1 MPVAK
6 IASIIAKKR
15 AADIAKKKVAK
26 VSASQASKVAREQM
40 KNVGKKP
47 GRKISK
53 RTGLSQYEKEMV
65 QKKFPVER
73 REFGRAR
80 KPEDVRRG
88 RAIEKEQ
95 LRKSLQPP
103 AKRAVTKGKVTNKA
117 ERERQKGTPKE
128 QGLYEREFGVNYK
141 LRDEMDKRAIK
152 IAEMKRKVAKSEWEK
167 QVRDSILNPEKPTV
181 KGIKSKIDVL
191 GKQRIMH
198 PSKKIVDPTSIAAQE
213 RARKILIQELK
224 RKGGGKR

>member
-191 GKQRIMH
+191 GNQRIMN
-198 PSKKIVDPTSIAAQE
+198 PSKKIIDPTSIAAQE

-224 RKGGGKR
+224 RRGGGKR

>member
-65 QKKFPVER
+65 QKRFPVER

-191 GKQRIMH
+191 GNQRIMN
-198 PSKKIVDPTSIAAQE
+198 PSKKIIDPTSIAAQE

-224 RKGGGKR
+224 RRGGGRK

>member
-191 GKQRIMH
+191 GNQRIMN
-198 PSKKIVDPTSIAAQE
+198 PSKKIIDPTSIAAQE

-224 RKGGGKR
+224 RRGGGRK

>member
-1 MPVAK
+1 MAVAK

-15 AADIAKKKVAK
+15 AADIAKKKVVK

-103 AKRAVTKGKVTNKA
+103 AKRGVTKGKVTNK
-117 ERERQKGTPKE
+117 
-128 QGLYEREFGVNYK
+128 
-141 LRDEMDKRAIK
+141 
-152 IAEMKRKVAKSEWEK
+152 VA
-167 QVRDSILNPEKPTV
+167 R
-181 KGIKSKIDVL
+181 
-191 GKQRIMH
+191 
-198 PSKKIVDPTSIAAQE
+198 
-213 RARKILIQELK
+213 
-224 RKGGGKR
+224 

>member
-15 AADIAKKKVAK
+15 AVDIAKKKVAK

-191 GKQRIMH
+191 GNQRIMN
-198 PSKKIVDPTSIAAQE
+198 PSKKIIDPTSIAAQE

-224 RKGGGKR
+224 RRGGGRK

>member
-15 AADIAKKKVAK
+15 AVDIAKKKVAK

-65 QKKFPVER
+65 QKRFPVER

-191 GKQRIMH
+191 GNQRIMN
-198 PSKKIVDPTSIAAQE
+198 PSKKIIDPTSIAAQE

-224 RKGGGKR
+224 RRGGGRK

>member
-1 MPVAK
+1 MAVSK
-6 IASIIAKKR
+6 IALIIAKKR

-26 VSASQASKVAREQM
+26 VPVKEARAVAREQM

-53 RTGLSQYEKEMV
+53 RTGLSQYEKKMLE
-65 QKKFPVER
+65 KKFPIER
-73 REFGRAR
+73 REFGRSR

-117 ERERQKGTPKE
+117 ERERQKGMPKE
-128 QGLYEREFGVNYK
+128 QGLYEREFGINYK
-141 LRDEMDKRAIK
+141 LRDEMDRKAIK
-152 IAEMKRKVAKSEWEK
+152 IAEMKRKVAKSDWEK

-191 GKQRIMH
+191 GSQRIMH

-213 RARKILIQELK
+213 RAKKILLQELK
-224 RKGGGKR
+224 RRGGGKK

>member
-1 MPVAK
+1 MAVAK

-26 VSASQASKVAREQM
+26 VSKVQAREVAREQM
-40 KNVGKKP
+40 KSVGKKP

-53 RTGLSQYEKEMV
+53 RTGLSQYEKEMLEKRFPIE
-65 QKKFPVER
+65 KK
-73 REFGRAR
+73 EFGRSR
-80 KPEDVRRG
+80 RPEDIRRG

-141 LRDEMDKRAIK
+141 LRDEMDKQAIK
-152 IAEMKRKVAKSEWEK
+152 IAEMKRKEAKSDWEK

-181 KGIKSKIDVL
+181 KGIKSKTDVL
-191 GKQRIMH
+191 GNQRIMH
-198 PSKKIVDPTSIAAQE
+198 PGKKIVDPTSIAAQE
-213 RARKILIQELK
+213 RARKILIQEL
-224 RKGGGKR
+224 RRRGGGKR

>member
-1 MPVAK
+1 
-6 IASIIAKKR
+6 
-15 AADIAKKKVAK
+15 
-26 VSASQASKVAREQM
+26 M

-53 RTGLSQYEKEMV
+53 RTGLSQYEKKMLE
-65 QKKFPVER
+65 KKFPIER
-73 REFGRAR
+73 REFGRSR

-117 ERERQKGTPKE
+117 ERERQKGMPKE
-128 QGLYEREFGVNYK
+128 QGLYEREFGINYK
-141 LRDEMDKRAIK
+141 LRDEMDRKAIK
-152 IAEMKRKVAKSEWEK
+152 IAEMKRKVAKSDWEK

-191 GKQRIMH
+191 GSQRIMH

-213 RARKILIQELK
+213 RAKKILLQELK
-224 RKGGGKR
+224 RRGGGKK

>member
-1 MPVAK
+1 MAVSK
-6 IASIIAKKR
+6 IALIIAKKR
-15 AADIAKKKVAK
+15 AADIAKKKLAK
-26 VSASQASKVAREQM
+26 VPASQASKVAREQM

-53 RTGLSQYEKEMV
+53 RTGLSQYEKKMLE
-65 QKKFPVER
+65 KKFPIER
-73 REFGRAR
+73 REFGRSR
-80 KPEDVRRG
+80 KPEDIRRG

-141 LRDEMDKRAIK
+141 LRDEMDRQAIK
-152 IAEMKRKVAKSEWEK
+152 IAEMKRKVAKSDWEK

-191 GKQRIMH
+191 GNQRTMH
-198 PSKKIVDPTSIAAQE
+198 PGKKIVDPISIAAQE
-213 RARKILIQELK
+213 RAKKILLQELK
-224 RKGGGKR
+224 RRGGGRK

>member
-15 AADIAKKKVAK
+15 AVDIAKKKVAK

-103 AKRAVTKGKVTNKA
+103 TKRAVTKGKVTNKA

-191 GKQRIMH
+191 GNQRIMN
-198 PSKKIVDPTSIAAQE
+198 PSKKIIDPTSIAAQE

>member
-1 MPVAK
+1 MAVSK
-6 IASIIAKKR
+6 IALIIAKKR

-26 VSASQASKVAREQM
+26 VSVKEARAVAREQM

-53 RTGLSQYEKEMV
+53 RTGLSQYEKKMLE
-65 QKKFPVER
+65 KKFPIER
-73 REFGRAR
+73 REFGRSR

-117 ERERQKGTPKE
+117 ERERQKGMPKE
-128 QGLYEREFGVNYK
+128 QGLYEREFGINYK
-141 LRDEMDKRAIK
+141 LRDEMDRKAIK
-152 IAEMKRKVAKSEWEK
+152 IAEMKRKVAKSDWEK

-191 GKQRIMH
+191 GSQRIMH

-213 RARKILIQELK
+213 RAKKILLQELK
-224 RKGGGKR
+224 RRGGGKK

>member
-103 AKRAVTKGKVTNKA
+103 AKRAVTKGKVTNKVA
-117 ERERQKGTPKE
+117 RERQKGTPKE

-191 GKQRIMH
+191 GNQRIMN
-198 PSKKIVDPTSIAAQE
+198 PSKKIIDPTSIAAQE

-224 RKGGGKR
+224 RRGGGRK

>member
-103 AKRAVTKGKVTNKA
+103 AKRAATKSTITNKA
-117 ERERQKGTPKE
+117 ERERQKGAIKE
-128 QGLYEREFGVNYK
+128 QGLYEREFGINYK
-141 LRDEMDKRAIK
+141 LRDEMDRQAIK
-152 IAEMKRKVAKSEWEK
+152 IAEMKRKVAKSDWEK

>member
-1 MPVAK
+1 MAIAK

-26 VSASQASKVAREQM
+26 VSASQASRVAREQM
-40 KNVGKKP
+40 KSVGKKP

-53 RTGLSQYEKEMV
+53 RTGLSQYEKQMLE
-65 QKKFPVER
+65 KKFPIER
-73 REFGRAR
+73 KEFGRSR
-80 KPEDVRRG
+80 RPEDIRRG

-152 IAEMKRKVAKSEWEK
+152 IAEMKRKEAKSDWEK
-167 QVRDSILNPEKPTV
+167 QVRDSIINPERT
-181 KGIKSKIDVL
+181 
-191 GKQRIMH
+191 MH
-198 PSKKIVDPTSIAAQE
+198 PGKKIVDPTSIAAQE
-213 RARKILIQELK
+213 RARKILIQEL
-224 RKGGGKR
+224 RRRGGGRR

>member
-15 AADIAKKKVAK
+15 AVDIAKKKVAK

-103 AKRAVTKGKVTNKA
+103 TKRAVTKGKVTNKA

-191 GKQRIMH
+191 GNQRIMN
-198 PSKKIVDPTSIAAQE
+198 PSKKIIDPTSIAAQE

-224 RKGGGKR
+224 RRGGGRK

>member
-1 MPVAK
+1 MAIAK

-26 VSASQASKVAREQM
+26 VSKVQAREVAREQM
-40 KNVGKKP
+40 KSVGKKP

-53 RTGLSQYEKEMV
+53 RTGLSQYEKEMLEKRFPIE
-65 QKKFPVER
+65 KK
-73 REFGRAR
+73 EFGRSR
-80 KPEDVRRG
+80 RPEDIRRG

-141 LRDEMDKRAIK
+141 LRDEMDKQAIK
-152 IAEMKRKVAKSEWEK
+152 IAEMKRKEAKSDWEK

-191 GKQRIMH
+191 GNQRIMN
-198 PSKKIVDPTSIAAQE
+198 PGKKIVDPTSIAAQE
-213 RARKILIQELK
+213 RARKILIQEL
-224 RKGGGKR
+224 RRRGGGRK

>member
-103 AKRAVTKGKVTNKA
+103 TKRAVTKGKVTNKA

-191 GKQRIMH
+191 GNQRIMN
-198 PSKKIVDPTSIAAQE
+198 PSKKIIDPTSIAAQE

-224 RKGGGKR
+224 RRGGGRK

>member
-1 MPVAK
+1 
-6 IASIIAKKR
+6 
-15 AADIAKKKVAK
+15 
-26 VSASQASKVAREQM
+26 M

-103 AKRAVTKGKVTNKA
+103 TKRAVTKGKVTNKA

-191 GKQRIMH
+191 GNQRIMN
-198 PSKKIVDPTSIAAQE
+198 PSKKIIDPTSIAAQE

-224 RKGGGKR
+224 RRGGGRK

>member
-1 MPVAK
+1 MAVSK
-6 IASIIAKKR
+6 IALIIAKKR
-15 AADIAKKKVAK
+15 AADIAKKKLAK
-26 VSASQASKVAREQM
+26 VPASQASKVAREQM

-53 RTGLSQYEKEMV
+53 RTGLSQYEKKMLE
-65 QKKFPVER
+65 KKFPIER
-73 REFGRAR
+73 REFGRSR
-80 KPEDVRRG
+80 KPEDIRRG

-141 LRDEMDKRAIK
+141 LRDEMDRQAIK
-152 IAEMKRKVAKSEWEK
+152 IAEMKRKVAKSDWEK

-191 GKQRIMH
+191 GNQRTMH
-198 PSKKIVDPTSIAAQE
+198 PGKKIVDPTSIAAQE
-213 RARKILIQELK
+213 RARKILIEELK
-224 RKGGGKR
+224 RRGKKR

>member
-15 AADIAKKKVAK
+15 AVDIAKKKVAK

-191 GKQRIMH
+191 GNQRIMN
-198 PSKKIVDPTSIAAQE
+198 PSKKIIDPTSIAAQE

>member
-191 GKQRIMH
+191 GNQRIMN
-198 PSKKIVDPTSIAAQE
+198 PSKKIIDPTSIAAQE

-224 RKGGGKR
+224 RKGGGRK